1 MKLVRT
7 LVAPV
12 LTITLGL
19 ALGACKTDKPD
30 GTSNPPD
37 DGQAVASDGDGAGAS
52 DDGEAGD
59 YGDAGGEGSSQ
70 AKTQCDAQVASTPT
84 SLFGDRVL
92 IRPPVNVVLVEDN
105 PTFATTYQSG
115 GFVSACDGTV
125 DRMSLFV
132 FQNDAKKQLGKY
144 MDEVIN
150 DMLPKSG
157 FAGGSR
163 GSNHVDTSSDLH
175 TDVEYPAAN
184 GSPPAKL
191 YIAATRKLDY
201 VLVVIYQTRPEEF
214 PVLLPSFKESA
225 GSVLVVPPD
234 A

>member
-7 LVAPV
+7 LAAPILSV
-12 LTITLGL
+12 TLGL
-19 ALGACKTDKPD
+19 ALIGCQSDKPK
-30 GTSNPPD
+30 GTTPPD
-37 DGQAVASDGDGAGAS
+37 DGQGAPSSEGGDDGLASS
-52 DDGEAGD
+52 DDSADTGEDG
-59 YGDAGGEGSSQ
+59 GSSNQ
-70 AKTQCDAQVASTPT
+70 PPTDCEAQVASAPT

-92 IRPPVNVVLVEDN
+92 IRPPINVVLVEDN

-132 FQNDAKKQLGKY
+132 FQNDAKKNLGTY

-150 DMLPKSG
+150 DMLPKAG
-157 FAGGSR
+157 YAGGSR
-163 GSNHVDTSSDLH
+163 GSNHLDTATDLH
-175 TDVEYPAAN
+175 TEVEYPASN

-191 YIAATRKLDY
+191 YVAATRKLDY
-201 VLVVIYQTRPEEF
+201 VLVVIYQTRPDEF
-214 PVLLPSFKESA
+214 PVLMPTFKESA
-225 GSVLVVPPD
+225 SSVLVVPQD